1 MHKAL
6 LISAAVSMAFS
17 GAAAAGG
24 MKFGASADQYIDS
37 SAQIS
42 ANDCHSLSVESARN
56 ACLSSADAGSSSAV
70 GATSGSA
77 SGTAEGGYDMKRM
90 PSGSNES
97 KPGSSASAGAVGATG
112 SMKSDTKAQ
121 GSTKSGAKSQGS
133 FRSDGKKQGNPAGSN
148 ESKPD
153 ESAASGVGGSKR

>member
-1 MHKAL
+1 MNKAL

-37 SAQIS
+37 STQIS
-42 ANDCHSLSVESARN
+42 ANDCHSLSVESARS
-56 ACLSSADAGSSSAV
+56 ACLSAQGSSDAAI

-77 SGTAEGGYDMKRM
+77 GGTAQGGT

-97 KPGSSASAGAVGATG
+97 KPGESSSAGATAGTTG
-112 SMKSDTKAQ
+112 KMKSGEKAQ
-121 GSTKSGAKSQGS
+121 GSTKAGAKSQGS
-133 FRSDGKKQGNPAGSN
+133 YKSQGKKQGNPAGSN
-148 ESKPD
+148 ESKPG
-153 ESAASGVGGSKR
+153 ESSASGVR

>member
-1 MHKAL
+1 MNKAL

-37 SAQIS
+37 STQIS

-56 ACLSSADAGSSSAV
+56 ACLSAQGESHAAV

-77 SGTAEGGYDMKRM
+77 GGMASGGT

-97 KPGSSASAGAVGATG
+97 KPESSANAGVSAGATAG
-112 SMKSDTKAQ
+112 KSGVKAQ
-121 GSTKSGAKSQGS
+121 GSTKAEAKSQGS
-133 FRSDGKKQGNPAGSN
+133 FKSQGKKQGNPAGSN
-148 ESKPD
+148 ESKPG
-153 ESAASGVGGSKR
+153 ESSASGVR